1 MGSLEVLLSRWPNY
15 KDVVKAKV
23 CLRGSGALGC
33 LTADGTLRVAML
45 GTGSCEQLLNG
56 VFTDFFWEDMISS
69 PADGSK
75 LRLLCVSVHNDL
87 AVYELNAH
95 TFSIISQCSEDD
107 LRTQV
112 ALKDLC
118 LPSALSLQ
126 LLSFASKH
134 AFVLLNSC
142 ILVQIFFSTS
152 THLEILGFYNLNLA
166 PDASAKIVDSQICK
180 GILLLLDKAGLI
192 YLYSTTDGK
201 HLASVNLVLSR
212 INPEE
217 DEYKLSSFMLLRV
230 SHSLITVAAITCCGF
245 AVSVNLNKYFREHP
259 QDLLCRHVQEQLPLK
274 RDIALDEDSLESTT
288 YSEIALGL
296 PFKTERSWEARLSTL
311 CSKVAPA
318 PVCTTKVFTPWY
330 HHLPYIH
337 LRETINPT
345 RTSSFASFLKT
356 FICVQSHGGQNPT
369 GEFSDMAN
377 SQSLSVM
384 HFKDYKEHTPI
395 AVSASEFSVFVL
407 FISNDKSRVTV
418 AVWDLL
424 ANEVAYHPLGDYCVT
439 VESSE
444 EEQLCIILKESGLS
458 MILFGLTQEELLNRL
473 IIYGSAGTVDSLCH
487 LNGWG
492 RCSIPIPAL
501 EAGLKNRQ
509 LDTVDFFLKSKK
521 NILSTSVTYSV
532 PESSLNSSYVQLEN
546 VKSLTP
552 ALNLLSSAIKDN
564 DSEAQSKQ
572 FSEQLLNITLSFL
585 NKQVREIIEKTQ
597 ELDDHMQQCID
608 ILSSYISDLRT
619 FMKKF
624 PRFSSGEPGV
634 CDSDDGENLITQCN
648 QRWKSLPLHDFI
660 QDAIM
665 SNQIPL
671 AQAYLRHHHDP
682 AHCLDKLLK
691 IGLNLVFE
699 HLQQRKVTEA
709 GRLLRNMGYDV
720 NKELHTICFYTDDK
734 DLRDF
739 LAEHLQKQNHFSET
753 ESSLLEFI
761 KIVERQLLP
770 SPRAKSTQV
779 VCGTGSLQ
787 MEQID
792 SKHEAV
798 LEKLLIDETPI
809 QTNCSSILLD
819 WAKWWDKNIQE
830 VILLSRQI
838 EEDKCPAGDS
848 HGLGMET
855 HITEV
860 LWGYLTSLH
869 IWQNIRMWLDF
880 FGVPES
886 IVSQKW
892 PALSPVVINSFTHC
906 CSYMKNKVL
915 DKLAKNKIFVTSDLD
930 DFEQLLGRLCH
941 AGGVMQDSLPV
952 PNYLLSNGMDF
963 HSHFITFCLEN
974 GLRYLLY
981 VYLEYYRLNLSNCPI
996 LADEVL
1002 YVAHPWFELLVRFQ
1016 EITKSPKDP
1025 YVIFQSSL
1033 TNAHILIPGSQAS
1046 VSSML
1051 LEGHTLLALATL
1063 MFAPGGFDEVV
1074 GQKDGDESS
1083 WKVDPQLLKMAL
1095 APYPK
1100 LKSALFPQN
1109 SFRGIPAPDISIY
1122 NLIQALFPFNP
1133 SRHFGWQTSNTLA
1146 TIGMYACQNLLETSG
1161 EMPHFA
1167 SIDLVNKHAV
1177 AERLDYLHYLHHGRP
1192 SFAFGTFL
1200 VQQLSKTNSAIQA
1213 IKQASCEAYGLGLLN
1228 FDQPVIAAACVC
1240 FCELLGV
1247 DSLKLRVDLQVGN
1260 LIFKHWTNSNEAA
1273 PQNSLRDGLAEK
1285 LFKLVDAEK
1294 QSAEELLTLLEEAI
1308 QNRIERSQS
1317 SRTSYQSSLEWALA
1331 VQFCRVH
1338 ELTLSTVYLQHCAWD
1353 NEFLQFLIFIQIHNY
1368 DSEQVKSL
1376 LKYFSP
1382 VLQEHLSLA
1391 FENLQLVPLEEEEK
1405 KCPQDTDAL
1414 KMSLPRRKAVPHEL
1428 FHVLLLSQDKPRP
1441 WRYLLCEAISHNCP
1455 VLSVLAACE
1464 QGADVLQCLCVWIL
1478 TSVDEHVMQ
1487 EATCHVKESMDQ
1499 HAWDLHDL
1507 SVIFKV
1513 LLKNLQVKPLLRGFK
1528 LFQKESPM
1536 VFMLEMYE
1544 QCSKYKDYTS
1554 AKCKLFEFQKCLIN
1568 LKSQNSEI
1576 SFPIPVQWLESH
1588 ALLLPF
1594 LILQQCQTQYELR
1607 KVLQLLAD
1615 TDSVWRCHGPD
1626 FKKLSIL
1633 SQILQD
1639 TTILIDLSLPKN
1651 YSTEALQKE
1660 CQKILEQLLDAG
1672 LFALAGQVADLA
1684 DLPVDRLVINQLL
1697 QELQTL
1703 KERKQWERR
1712 ETRISFW
1719 KKCNSQFQSDS
1730 VQIVSVTE
1738 FFMAQAEAIPQDKG
1752 SLSEVQLTNI
1762 QEKRLLLT
1770 LAGHWLS
1777 QQDPTPIGQ
1786 LEAIEKKIWECC
1798 IFQQTL
1804 LNKFE
1809 PANIFFHH
1817 VVVAGDSSY
1826 DTLIKEFS
1834 FSKLTVLNCP
1844 KYLQVEGLPVMD
1856 SSESKLDTTEKQ
1868 ALAHLIGQ
1876 LLDEGSIHEASRI
1889 CRYFDFYNQDVTL
1902 VLYCRALASGEVETT
1917 AMHPGVQII
1926 LTAGCTAGLEKG
1938 TRRSRMSSTTSLT
1951 SSSSFVVV
1959 SQPEDQVI
1967 SDLQILTDE
1976 CHHGNN
1982 YCRQV
1987 LSLYELSKELN
1998 CSYSEISAQEPK
2010 TVLRKV
2016 LSSAQPDRF
2025 KKAKAFITI
2034 QGMGV
2039 QSVAE
2044 LVASDVLQA
2053 LLASN
2058 QDLDSA
2064 ASHKPIY
2071 NPEDGREVFL
2081 QLARLSQDPNIVGSM
2096 LLDKI
2101 SCVPH
2106 GELAC
2111 TVELL
2116 ILAHDCY
2123 TMTCNMEGIV
2133 RVLQAARHLS
2143 HNHLAPSEQYSL
2155 MVRLLTGIGR
2165 YNDMTY
2171 IFDLLYQNHRFEI
2184 LLRKKV
2190 PSNTTLKTALLDYI
2204 KRCHPGDSEKH
2215 NMVALCFSMCREIG
2229 ENHEGAARTQL
2240 KLIESQPWA
2249 VTPELK
2255 KSLMKVLTLL
2265 KDAAESYSK
2274 DSCVRQA
2281 LRCIRLAKLVTLQIH
2296 FLNINQDRRL
2306 INLARQDLMDAMIS
2320 LPHFYQALV
2329 VAEAYDFVP
2338 DWAEILFQQVVVRG
2352 DFSYLE
2358 EFKQQRPLQA
2368 SLLEDISKKFKQPAE
2383 STTGQNLIRLLKS
2396 CDDVYMRYKVAYEHK
2411 LFGVANALLQ
2421 DPKTSCYLND
2431 KLAS

>member
-23 CLRGSGALGC
+23 CPRGSGALGC
-33 LTADGTLRVAML
+33 LTADGTLRIAML
-45 GTGSCEQLLNG
+45 GTGTCEHLLDG
-56 VFTDFFWEDMISS
+56 VFKDFVWEDMISS

-87 AVYELNAH
+87 AVYKLNAH
-95 TFSIISQCSEDD
+95 TFSLISQCSEDD

-112 ALKDLC
+112 VLKDLC
-118 LPSALSLQ
+118 LPSSLSLQ
-126 LLSFASKH
+126 LLSFANKH

-142 ILVQIFFSTS
+142 ILVQISFSTP

-166 PDASAKIVDSQICK
+166 PEASAEID
-180 GILLLLDKAGLI
+180 LI
-192 YLYSTTDGK
+192 IFS
-201 HLASVNLVLSR
+201 
-212 INPEE
+212 
-217 DEYKLSSFMLLRV
+217 
-230 SHSLITVAAITCCGF
+230 
-245 AVSVNLNKYFREHP
+245 REHP

-274 RDIALDEDSLESTT
+274 RDVALDEDSLESAA
-288 YSEIALGL
+288 YSAIALGL
-296 PFKTERSWEARLSTL
+296 PFKTE
-311 CSKVAPA
+311 
-318 PVCTTKVFTPWY
+318 
-330 HHLPYIH
+330 
-337 LRETINPT
+337 
-345 RTSSFASFLKT
+345 
-356 FICVQSHGGQNPT
+356 SHGGQKPT

-384 HFKDYKEHTPI
+384 HFKDYKEHTAI

-407 FISNDKSRVTV
+407 FISNDKSQVTV
-418 AVWDLL
+418 ALWDLL
-424 ANEVAYHPLGDYCVT
+424 ANEVAYHPLCDSCVT
-439 VESSE
+439 AESSG

-458 MILFGLTQEELLNRL
+458 MILFGLTQEDLLNRL

-521 NILSTSVTYSV
+521 NILSTSITYSV
-532 PESSLNSSYVQLEN
+532 PESSLNSSYVQLESRYLMRYI
-546 VKSLTP
+546 KSLTP

-564 DSEAQSKQ
+564 DLEAQSKQ

-585 NKQVREIIEKTQ
+585 NKQVREIIERTQ

-608 ILSSYISDLRT
+608 ILSSYISELRT

-624 PRFSSGEPGV
+624 PRFSSSDPDVSDFG
-634 CDSDDGENLITQCN
+634 DSENLLTKCN
-648 QRWKSLPLHDFI
+648 QRWKSLPLHEFI

-671 AQAYLRHHHDP
+671 AQAYLRQHHDP

-691 IGLNLVFE
+691 IGLNLVFQ

-720 NKELHTICFYTDDK
+720 NKKLHTVCFYTDDK

-739 LAEHLQKQNHFSET
+739 LAEHLQKQNHFSEK

-770 SPRAKSTQV
+770 SPRTKSTQV
-779 VCGTGSLQ
+779 VCGTG
-787 MEQID
+787 
-792 SKHEAV
+792 
-798 LEKLLIDETPI
+798 
-809 QTNCSSILLD
+809 
-819 WAKWWDKNIQE
+819 
-830 VILLSRQI
+830 
-838 EEDKCPAGDS
+838 
-848 HGLGMET
+848 
-855 HITEV
+855 
-860 LWGYLTSLH
+860 
-869 IWQNIRMWLDF
+869 
-880 FGVPES
+880 
-886 IVSQKW
+886 
-892 PALSPVVINSFTHC
+892 
-906 CSYMKNKVL
+906 
-915 DKLAKNKIFVTSDLD
+915 
-930 DFEQLLGRLCH
+930 
-941 AGGVMQDSLPV
+941 
-952 PNYLLSNGMDF
+952 
-963 HSHFITFCLEN
+963 
-974 GLRYLLY
+974 
-981 VYLEYYRLNLSNCPI
+981 LNLSNCPI

-1002 YVAHPWFELLVRFQ
+1002 YAAHPWFELLVRFQ
-1016 EITKSPKDP
+1016 EITKNPKDP

-1033 TNAHILIPGSQAS
+1033 TNSHILIPGSQAS

-1074 GQKDGDESS
+1074 GQKDGEESS

-1109 SFRGIPAPDISIY
+1109 SSRGIPAPDISIY
-1122 NLIQALFPFNP
+1122 NLIQFRLFIWSSLRSTGRVASPVRVGAVDLWGVVD
-1133 SRHFGWQTSNTLA
+1133 SADKS
-1146 TIGMYACQNLLETSG
+1146 SG

-1167 SIDLVNKHAV
+1167 SIDLVNKYAV

-1213 IKQASCEAYGLGLLN
+1213 IKQAFCEAYGLGLLN

-1260 LIFKHWTNSNEAA
+1260 LIFKHWTNSNEVA
-1273 PQNSLRDGLAEK
+1273 PQNSLRDSLAEK
-1285 LFKLVDAEK
+1285 LFKLVDADK
-1294 QSAEELLTLLEEAI
+1294 QSAEDLLTLLEEAI
-1308 QNRIERSQS
+1308 QDCIERSQF
-1317 SRTSYQSSLEWALA
+1317 SRTSHQSSLEWALA

-1338 ELTLSTVYLQHCAWD
+1338 ELALSTVYLQHCAWD
-1353 NEFLQFLIFIQIHNY
+1353 NEFLQFLIFIQLHNY

-1391 FENLQLVPLEEEEK
+1391 FENLQLVPLEEEEEK
-1405 KCPQDTDAL
+1405 KCLQDTDAL

-1464 QGADVLQCLCVWIL
+1464 Q
-1478 TSVDEHVMQ
+1478 
-1487 EATCHVKESMDQ
+1487 
-1499 HAWDLHDL
+1499 
-1507 SVIFKV
+1507 
-1513 LLKNLQVKPLLRGFK
+1513 
-1528 LFQKESPM
+1528 ESPM

-1544 QCSKYKDYTS
+1544 QCSEYKDYTA

-1651 YSTEALQKE
+1651 YSIEALQKE
-1660 CQKILEQLLDAG
+1660 CQKILEQLLEAR
-1672 LFALAGQVADLA
+1672 LFALARQVADLA
-1684 DLPVDRLVINQLL
+1684 DLPIDRLVINQLL

-1730 VQIVSVTE
+1730 VRIVSVTE
-1738 FFMAQAEAIPQDKG
+1738 FFMAQAEAIPQVKG
-1752 SLSEVQLTNI
+1752 SVSEVQLTNI

-1798 IFQQTL
+1798 IYQQTL

-1817 VVVAGDSSY
+1817 VAVAGDSSY
-1826 DTLIKEFS
+1826 DTLIKEYS

-1844 KYLQVEGLPVMD
+1844 KYLHVEGLPVMD
-1856 SSESKLDTTEKQ
+1856 SSEIKLDTTEKQ

-1889 CRYFDFYNQDVTL
+1889 CRYFDFYNQDVIL
-1902 VLYCRALASGEVETT
+1902 VLYCRALASGEVDTT

-1938 TRRSRMSSTTSLT
+1938 TRRSRMSSSEYACVEATSLT

-2025 KKAKAFITI
+2025 KKAQAFITI

-2044 LVASDVLQA
+2044 LVACDVLQA

-2071 NPEDGREVFL
+2071 NPEDGREAFL

-2155 MVRLLTGIGR
+2155 MVSKSSFSSFIVVRLLTGIGR

-2240 KLIESQPWA
+2240 KLIESQPW

-2281 LRCIRLAKLVTLQIH
+2281 LRCIKLAKLVTLQIH

-2338 DWAEILFQQVVVRG
+2338 DWAEIVFQQVVVRG

-2368 SLLEDISKKFKQPAE
+2368 SLLEEISKKFKQPAE